1 LPPLGK
7 GPRRLFGKSV
17 LGVDLLLKEL
27 AERKVQRD
35 LTVAPTPA
43 YRGAV
48 MPAVHTSLSALDIRG
63 AFVTCQSCAPG
74 EEGADAID
82 AEEFLWCLALC
93 GHVKYEEVEQMSL
106 AQRVAGICSNL
117 LGEKDEQ
124 QVITQAIVPK
134 VTRFE
139 PEQLKP
145 PPHVSAASHLR
156 FLAAW
161 RRMDLSRIH
170 GFPLWERPVFVRLL
184 ASFDELDAFFAFYA
198 AG

>member
-1 LPPLGK
+1 MRPVAAIKGLVIPP
-7 GPRRLFGKSV
+7 
-17 LGVDLLLKEL
+17 
-27 AERKVQRD
+27 
-35 LTVAPTPA
+35 
-43 YRGAV
+43 
-48 MPAVHTSLSALDIRG
+48 VHTSLSMLDAKA
-63 AFVTCQSCAPG
+63 AFTAAQRTPESG
-74 EEGADAID
+74 DA
-82 AEEFLWCLALC
+82 ASARAVVELSEFQTALALC
-93 GHVKYEEVEQMSL
+93 GAIKYEEVEGMSL
-106 AQRVAGICSNL
+106 AQRVAGIIPNF

>member
-1 LPPLGK
+1 MT
-7 GPRRLFGKSV
+7 R
-17 LGVDLLLKEL
+17 
-27 AERKVQRD
+27 
-35 LTVAPTPA
+35 TPTPTQPKPKPNPNSNPNPNPDPDPDPDP
-43 YRGAV
+43 V
-48 MPAVHTSLSALDIRG
+48 QVSLSAMDVQY
-63 AFVTCQSCAPG
+63 AFVVAQDGARSLAG
-74 EEGADAID
+74 EEGAETIGFD
-82 AEEFLWCLALC
+82 EFAACVALC
-93 GHVKYEEVEQMSL
+93 GCVKYEEVEQMSL

>member
-1 LPPLGK
+1 M
-7 GPRRLFGKSV
+7 
-17 LGVDLLLKEL
+17 D
-27 AERKVQRD
+27 VQ
-35 LTVAPTPA
+35 
-43 YRGAV
+43 Y
-48 MPAVHTSLSALDIRG
+48 
-63 AFVTCQSCAPG
+63 AFVVAQDGARSLAG
-74 EEGADAID
+74 EEGAETIGFD
-82 AEEFLWCLALC
+82 EFATCVALC
-93 GHVKYEEVEQMSL
+93 GCVKYEEVEQMSL
-106 AQRVAGICSNL
+106 AQRVAGIVANL

>member
-1 LPPLGK
+1 M
-7 GPRRLFGKSV
+7 
-17 LGVDLLLKEL
+17 D
-27 AERKVQRD
+27 VQ
-35 LTVAPTPA
+35 
-43 YRGAV
+43 Y
-48 MPAVHTSLSALDIRG
+48 
-63 AFVTCQSCAPG
+63 AFVVAQDGARSLAG
-74 EEGADAID
+74 EEGAETIGFD
-82 AEEFLWCLALC
+82 EFAACVALC
-93 GHVKYEEVEQMSL
+93 GCVKYEEVEGMSL
-106 AQRVAGICSNL
+106 AQRVAGIIPNF

>member
-1 LPPLGK
+1 MSYDEFCGCLG
-7 GPRRLFGKSV
+7 L
-17 LGVDLLLKEL
+17 
-27 AERKVQRD
+27 
-35 LTVAPTPA
+35 
-43 YRGAV
+43 
-48 MPAVHTSLSALDIRG
+48 
-63 AFVTCQSCAPG
+63 CAH
-74 EEGADAID
+74 I
-82 AEEFLWCLALC
+82 
-93 GHVKYEEVEQMSL
+93 KYEEVEQMGPAESS
-106 AQRVAGICSNL
+106 AAIICNL
-117 LGEKDEQ
+117 FGEKDEQ

-198 AG
+198 DG